1 MDIITV
7 EKLYLERKEQLEL
20 SLLAGRAGLKHQ
32 LLNSEIARPGL
43 ALAGFFDRFPH
54 SRTQVIGETEMAY
67 LGAQTPQNRQ
77 ERLRRFFSY
86 DIPMVIVSKGLATP
100 LELTDAA
107 EETQTALLSTR
118 LSTSEFISRLAS
130 YLDRLFAPTT
140 TMHGTLVDVYGV
152 GLLYTGRSGIGKSEC
167 SLDLIERGHRL
178 VADDI
183 VRLTRKAPRV
193 IMGTA
198 SEMQGF
204 HMEVRGIGIIDIE
217 RLFGVQSVRLQKRVE
232 VEVRLELWDSS
243 AEYDRLGL
251 ETRFTTILGVE
262 IPVVTIPVSP
272 GKNITVISEVVAMT
286 HMLKT
291 YGENPAELF
300 SRRLNQELRRRK
312 MTDIYL
318 ESDLE

>member
-1 MDIITV
+1 MSTLDI
-7 EKLYLERKEQLEL
+7 ERIYRERRDQLEL
-20 SLLAGRAGLKHQ
+20 TLLAGRGGLKHE
-32 LLNSEIARPGL
+32 LTNAEIARPGL
-43 ALAGFFDRFPH
+43 VLAGFLERFANV
-54 SRTQVIGETEMAY
+54 RTQVFGQTEMAY
-67 LGAQTPQNRQ
+67 LNALSPTQRQ
-77 ERLRRFFSY
+77 ERLKDFFEFTV
-86 DIPMVIVSKGLATP
+86 PWVIVTKAQACP
-100 LELTDAA
+100 QELLDAA
-107 EETQTALLSTR
+107 ENAETPLFSTR
-118 LSTSEFISRLAS
+118 LNTSDFIARLSA
-130 YLDRLFAPTT
+130 YLEVVFAPTT

-152 GLLYTGRSGIGKSEC
+152 GLFYTGRSGIGKSEC
-167 SLDLIERGHRL
+167 ALDLIERGHRL

-183 VRLTRKAPRV
+183 LRITRKAPKV

-204 HMEVRGIGIIDIE
+204 HMEVRGVGIIDIE

-232 VEVRLELWDSS
+232 VEVRLELWDSA

-251 ETRFTTILGVE
+251 ESRFTTVLGVD

-272 GKNITVISEVVAMT
+272 GKNITVISEVIAMN

-312 MTDIYL
+312 MTDVYL

>member
-1 MDIITV
+1 MSTLDI
-7 EKLYLERKEQLEL
+7 ERIYRERRDQLEL
-20 SLLAGRAGLKHQ
+20 TLLAGRGGLKRE
-32 LLNSEIARPGL
+32 LTNAEIARPGL
-43 ALAGFFDRFPH
+43 VLAGFLERFANV
-54 SRTQVIGETEMAY
+54 RTQVFGQTEMAY
-67 LGAQTPQNRQ
+67 LNALNPTQRQ
-77 ERLRRFFSY
+77 ERLKDFFAFTV
-86 DIPMVIVSKGLATP
+86 PWVIVTKSLACP
-100 LELTDAA
+100 QELLDAA
-107 EETQTALLSTR
+107 ENAQTTLFSTR
-118 LSTSEFISRLAS
+118 LNTSDFIARLSA
-130 YLDRLFAPTT
+130 YLEVVFAPTT

-152 GLLYTGRSGIGKSEC
+152 GLFYTGRSGIGKSEC
-167 SLDLIERGHRL
+167 ALDLIERGHRL

-183 VRLTRKAPRV
+183 VRLTRKAPKV

-204 HMEVRGIGIIDIE
+204 HMEVRGVGIIDIE

-232 VEVRLELWDSS
+232 VEVRLELWDST

-251 ETRFTTILGVE
+251 ESRFTTVLGVD

-272 GKNITVISEVVAMT
+272 GKNITVISEVIAMN

-312 MTDIYL
+312 MTDVYL